1 MAVRENLPV
10 TIEASEVKNQLD
22 DLLQRVSDNQEHIF
36 VEKDGHTVAVFIP
49 PAEYEELRKMKE
61 KFEIEENVRRFEA
74 AARAFGEEAER
85 RGITEEQLMA
95 DLEATKHELFK
106 ETYGDIG

>member
-1 MAVRENLPV
+1 MAVRENTPV

-49 PAEYEELRKMKE
+49 PAEYEAFKKAQE
-61 KFEIEENVRRFEA
+61 KLETEENIKLFQKLAREIGEEIERLD
-74 AARAFGEEAER
+74 
-85 RGITEEQLMA
+85 ITEEQMMA
-95 DLEATKHELFK
+95 ELETAKQEVYR
-106 ETYGDIG
+106 EYYGGNG